1 MGGAARQSIL
11 AMANR
16 AVTASRKKEQSTKNG
31 DNFKVAVRVRPLIE
45 RELKTGLPCVSP
57 GVVGG
62 AQTYSQMVGIF
73 FSDPTYRP
81 YVIMV
86 I

>member
-11 AMANR
+11 AMANP
-16 AVTASRKKEQSTKNG
+16 AVTASRKKEQSTR
-31 DNFKVAVRVRPLIE
+31 VAVRVRPLIE

-62 AQTYSQMVGIF
+62 AQTCSQVVGIF
-73 FSDPTYRP
+73 FSDPRYRP
-81 YVIMV
+81 YVWSYD
-86 I
+86 

>member
-16 AVTASRKKEQSTKNG
+16 AVTASRKKEQSSN
-31 DNFKVAVRVRPLIE
+31 NFKLAVRVRPLIE
-45 RELKTGLPCVSP
+45 RELKTGLPCISP

-62 AQTYSQMVGIF
+62 AQTCSKW
-73 FSDPTYRP
+73 
-81 YVIMV
+81 
-86 I
+86 

>member
-16 AVTASRKKEQSTKNG
+16 AVTTSRKKEQSSK
-31 DNFKVAVRVRPLIE
+31 NFKVAVRVRPLIE

-62 AQTYSQMVGIF
+62 AQTCSQMVGIF
-73 FSDPTYRP
+73 FQTLHTP
-81 YVIMV
+81 YVWSYD
-86 I
+86 